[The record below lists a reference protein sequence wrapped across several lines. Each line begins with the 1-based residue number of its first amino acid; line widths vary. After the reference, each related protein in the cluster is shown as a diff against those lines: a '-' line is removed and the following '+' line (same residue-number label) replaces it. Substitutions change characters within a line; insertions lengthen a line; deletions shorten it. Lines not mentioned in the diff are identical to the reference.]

1 MDPILRFYIH
11 PDVQIIPDIQT
22 HIQTDIFFYILTLN
36 LTHRDIFRLTYW
48 HFTWN
53 IDTHLNMQTHI
64 LSSDRHTDIFLD
76 ILTVFLTYKHP
87 SDIHTD
93 IFFYLLTVFMKW
105 RHIFWQTFS
114 LIYWQFSWN
123 TDTYSDRHTDIFTH
137 VLTVFLIYRH
147 IFWQTYR
154 HFLSYIDSFNDIQ
167 THILTDIQTFSLIHW
182 QFSWHTDTYS
192 DTQTPKQRLQ
202 LYI

>member
-1 MDPILRFYIH
+1 MPGYCWISDMDIFLWKVSEIRHTVPLIEGRGIASWKGVAGVLNLKIFNSIIWYSAFRMDPILRFYIY
-11 PDVQIIPDIQT
+11 PDVQIIPDVQT

-36 LTHRDIFRLTYW
+36 LTHRDIFRHTYW

-53 IDTHLNMQTHI
+53 IDTHLNIQRHI

-93 IFFYLLTVFMKW
+93 IFFYIWTVFMK
-105 RHIFWQTFS
+105 
-114 LIYWQFSWN
+114 
-123 TDTYSDRHTDIFTH
+123 
-137 VLTVFLIYRH
+137 YRH

-154 HFLSYIDSFNDIQ
+154 HFHSCIDSFPDIQ
-167 THILTDIQTFSLIHW
+167 THILTDIQTFSFIHW
-182 QFSWHTDTYS
+182 QF
-192 DTQTPKQRLQ
+192 
-202 LYI
+202 